1 MAAAE
6 SLEPEAIFPLE
17 KTVDPL
23 AKNAGAKVLRNAEA
37 NRVALAG
44 SNVPIKSMTS
54 EKSAQHQEPIANK
67 SKSWEQM
74 PRRDALADNGED
86 SPGSLPRVPLPAQ
99 RHGSQG
105 KVLSKDEAAIQKR

>member
-54 EKSAQHQEPIANK
+54 EKSAQHQEK
-67 SKSWEQM
+67 QVVGT
-74 PRRDALADNGED
+74 DAAARCSG
-86 SPGSLPRVPLPAQ
+86 RQ
-99 RHGSQG
+99 R
-105 KVLSKDEAAIQKR
+105 